1 MSGKVEVTARSI
13 SRSQPLATL
22 SLMRGNPA
30 ATAWLT
36 LPSSISIESWMPKS
50 APATTSRVAPP
61 SSRCSGVPVMRLCS
75 VHQPTSSAAL
85 ANELPLNGLSRSL
98 ISAAVSYSRPTT
110 CGPNTSVT
118 W

>member
-1 MSGKVEVTARSI
+1 
-13 SRSQPLATL
+13 
-22 SLMRGNPA
+22 MRGNPA
-30 ATAWLT
+30 STAWPM

-50 APATTSRVAPP
+50 APATTSRVVPP
-61 SSRCSGVPVMRLCS
+61 SSRCRGVLVMRLS
-75 VHQPTSSAAL
+75 SAHQPISIAAL

-98 ISAAVSYSRPTT
+98 MSAAVSYSRPTT